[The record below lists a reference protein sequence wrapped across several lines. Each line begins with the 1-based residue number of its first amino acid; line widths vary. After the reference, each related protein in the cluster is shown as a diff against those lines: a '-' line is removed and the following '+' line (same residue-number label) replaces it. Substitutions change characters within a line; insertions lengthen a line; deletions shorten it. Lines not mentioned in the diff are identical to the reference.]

1 MASRIPALRRETS
14 RDGEDFAGP
23 TRTNAAASRCPAMD
37 LTLQPV
43 RVRTGSEDEQ
53 GLLVFADGALAA
65 VLVCLSDSYGDE
77 AGSWFLEAGF
87 GALASHQPAA
97 FADLDAAQ
105 TWIAHRLAAEPTPRP
120 P

>member
-1 MASRIPALRRETS
+1 
-14 RDGEDFAGP
+14 
-23 TRTNAAASRCPAMD
+23 MD

-65 VLVCLSDSYGDE
+65 VLVCLSDTHGDD
-77 AGSWFLEAGF
+77 AGLWFLEAGF
-87 GALASHQPAA
+87 GPLASPQPGK
-97 FADLDAAQ
+97 FADLDAVQ
-105 TWIAHRLAAEPTPRP
+105 DWIAARLAAGVTPGRSLRRP

>member
-1 MASRIPALRRETS
+1 
-14 RDGEDFAGP
+14 
-23 TRTNAAASRCPAMD
+23 MD

-53 GLLVFADGALAA
+53 GLLVFADGILSA
-65 VLVCLSDSYGDE
+65 VLVCLSDAHGDD
-77 AGSWFLEAGF
+77 AGLWFLEAGF
-87 GALASHQPAA
+87 GTLASPQPGK

-105 TWIAHRLAAEPTPRP
+105 AWIAGRLAPTLTSNRLPPRP